1 MIRVMVNW
9 IQHILNIL
17 KKMLSSLLKEHGN
30 ALVGPHAR
38 FTQFTCAGS
47 DWQIITALTKKR
59 PFAVTTYDNKNL
71 TNDLNSN
78 EKETMYKNNTNE

>member
-1 MIRVMVNW
+1 
-9 IQHILNIL
+9 
-17 KKMLSSLLKEHGN
+17 MLSWLLKEHSN

-38 FTQFTCAGS
+38 FAQFTCAGS

-59 PFAVTTYDNKNL
+59 PFAVTTIHDNKNL

-78 EKETMYKNNTNE
+78 EKNVQK